1 MLCPRAARLLISRP
15 IPMTRTLALLAA
27 ALLAP
32 VSAFAAAPS
41 AAAAIRQ
48 HGASREPA
56 MLLRPGVLASAA
68 AFTLVTAIARNASRR
83 ERLKTLD
90 VACELNDAD
99 KTSCDELDDKLARLS
114 WWDRVRPRCSPAL
127 AADVTHTRCVLPAQF
142 VDAELV
148 TTRARRSILYTNE
161 PKLPPG
167 DPVV

>member
-1 MLCPRAARLLISRP
+1 
-15 IPMTRTLALLAA
+15 
-27 ALLAP
+27 
-32 VSAFAAAPS
+32 
-41 AAAAIRQ
+41 
-48 HGASREPA
+48 

-68 AFTLVTAIARNASRR
+68 AFTLVTAIARDASRR

-114 WWDRVRPRCSPAL
+114 WWDRVRPRRCSPAH